1 MQRTENSVR
10 RYIKITILLMMDY
23 GMSISEIADTV
34 CIDEATIQ
42 SYGELYNRTKS
53 IGDYLHA
60 K

>member
-1 MQRTENSVR
+1 
-10 RYIKITILLMMDY
+10 MMDY